1 MTLFWH
7 AEYLLLLLLLKKEL
21 IGNYALDANSKKQ
34 NLLAISLVLIL
45 SKLNNELVF
54 KTPFWVLLPFFPG
67 DICWQNQAAGLDQ
80 CHRTWQGYSGPRI
93 PEGARNQYSS
103 TLLKRIGSSRC
114 NLSCMTQIINLWWYL
129 FWQSLCLRV
138 SGAGVA
144 KAEHCSKLTVLLK
157 SI

>member
-54 KTPFWVLLPFFPG
+54 KTPF
-67 DICWQNQAAGLDQ
+67 
-80 CHRTWQGYSGPRI
+80 
-93 PEGARNQYSS
+93 
-103 TLLKRIGSSRC
+103 
-114 NLSCMTQIINLWWYL
+114 
-129 FWQSLCLRV
+129 
-138 SGAGVA
+138 
-144 KAEHCSKLTVLLK
+144 
-157 SI
+157 